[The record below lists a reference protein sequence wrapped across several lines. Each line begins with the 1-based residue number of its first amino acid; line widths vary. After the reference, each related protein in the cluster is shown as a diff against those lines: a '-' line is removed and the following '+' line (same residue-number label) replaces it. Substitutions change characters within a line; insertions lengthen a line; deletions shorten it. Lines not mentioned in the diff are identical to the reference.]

1 MFSLFSKAENHP
13 KCFLSLLLTFALLF
27 NPVTIQNDVTASPV
41 SGILQSWK
49 KKYSPCNSVIC
60 QLQPFAAALMNPFW
74 LYIPNL
80 YFHIVFIKYSLNPKM
95 RLEILSNSGVSTS
108 LHIYSLHWQE
118 KIGARSIGNN
128 LMLDKSSFPLDK
140 QGRSTHPVSQEA
152 KENHQDWN

>member
-1 MFSLFSKAENHP
+1 
-13 KCFLSLLLTFALLF
+13 
-27 NPVTIQNDVTASPV
+27 
-41 SGILQSWK
+41 
-49 KKYSPCNSVIC
+49 
-60 QLQPFAAALMNPFW
+60 
-74 LYIPNL
+74 
-80 YFHIVFIKYSLNPKM
+80 M

-118 KIGARSIGNN
+118 KIGAKSIGNN